1 MNKVIALVLSFM
13 FVGFAHA
20 YTDSQIETAEKLLVT
35 MKVDEQMLGGFESM
49 LPIVN
54 QLADNLRLNDEE
66 TVELKNIYRNWFNN
80 DLDRE
85 GLKRQIAVVYAQ
97 TFTVDEMEDVI
108 RFFESPTGK
117 KLVEKSPSLTQK
129 GAQLGMNEAQNK
141 QHLLLEKLTP
151 FIEKHQAK

>member
-1 MNKVIALVLSFM
+1 MNKVIALVLSLM
-13 FVGFAHA
+13 FVGYAHA
-20 YTDSQIETAEKLLVT
+20 YSDSQIETAEKLLVT

-108 RFFESPTGK
+108 SFFESPTGK

>member
-1 MNKVIALVLSFM
+1 MNKFIALMLSFM
-13 FVGFAHA
+13 FVGYAHA
-20 YTDSQIETAEKLLVT
+20 YSDSQIATAEKLLGT

-66 TVELKNIYRNWFNN
+66 TVELKNIYRDWFNN

-85 GLKRQIAVVYAQ
+85 GLKRQIAVLYAQ
-97 TFTVDEMEDVI
+97 TFTVGEMEDII
-108 RFFESPTGK
+108 RFFESPTGQ
-117 KLVEKSPSLTQK
+117 KLVVTTPTLTQK

>member
-1 MNKVIALVLSFM
+1 M

-66 TVELKNIYRNWFNN
+66 TVELKNIYRDWFNN

>member
-1 MNKVIALVLSFM
+1 MNKVIALVLSLM
-13 FVGFAHA
+13 FVGYAHA
-20 YTDSQIETAEKLLVT
+20 YSDSQIETAEKLLVT

-66 TVELKNIYRNWFNN
+66 TVELKNIYRDWFNN

>member
-13 FVGFAHA
+13 FVDFAHA

-66 TVELKNIYRNWFNN
+66 TVELKNIYRDWFNN

>member
-1 MNKVIALVLSFM
+1 MNKVIALVLSLM
-13 FVGFAHA
+13 FVGYAHA
-20 YTDSQIETAEKLLVT
+20 YSDSQIETAEKLLVT

>member
-13 FVGFAHA
+13 FVGYVYA
-20 YTDSQIETAEKLLVT
+20 YSDSQIETAEKLLVT

-66 TVELKNIYRNWFNN
+66 TDELKSIYRDWFNN

-108 RFFESPTGK
+108 RFFESPTGQ
-117 KLVEKSPSLTQK
+117 KLVERSPSLTQQ
-129 GAQLGMNEAQNK
+129 GAQLGMNEAQTK